1 MVSHCHL
8 DLHFPDNIW
17 YGKSFHIFISYPCIF
32 FSEVSLKIFDL
43 FYAWVLCFYCWCL
56 SVLHVF
62 WSFIKNIIF
71 SNISFWSVA
80 RLLIQLPF
88 SFTEQTFLIWW
99 SPACHL
105 FISWMCLWYY
115 IQNTSPYP
123 RSLRFSPMLFSRRC
137 MVLLLGLWSTLSLV
151 LCWIYVCVEINICM

>member
-43 FYAWVLCFYCWCL
+43 FYAWVLYFYCWCL

-62 WSFIKNIIF
+62 WSFIKNSIF
-71 SNISFWSVA
+71 SNISIWSVA
-80 RLLIQLPF
+80 WVLIQLPF
-88 SFTEQTFLIWW
+88 SFTEQTF
-99 SPACHL
+99 
-105 FISWMCLWYY
+105 FILMES
-115 IQNTSPYP
+115 
-123 RSLRFSPMLFSRRC
+123 SLSFIYFMDVP
-137 MVLLLGLWSTLSLV
+137 LV
-151 LCWIYVCVEINICM
+151 LYPKYITVSEVIEVFSQIIF

>member
-88 SFTEQTFLIWW
+88 SFTEQTFLILME
-99 SPACHL
+99 SSL
-105 FISWMCLWYY
+105 SFIYFMDV
-115 IQNTSPYP
+115 P
-123 RSLRFSPMLFSRRC
+123 
-137 MVLLLGLWSTLSLV
+137 LV
-151 LCWIYVCVEINICM
+151 LYPKYVTISKVIEVFSHVIF